1 MKRHVVNAKI
11 LIGNQFNEKASF
23 LIEDGRFVEV
33 SENGI
38 SSGSSLNEIDLE
50 DNFVVPGLI
59 DLQLYGVEGYF
70 FGGEPTVENLRGMEE
85 DLLSHGVTGFLAT
98 IATSTD
104 DIVLRAIEAAKEF
117 RATSKGAFLGL
128 HLEGPF
134 LNPKRKGA
142 HPDKLIR
149 KATLEEVKHWLELA
163 EGEIKMMTIAPE
175 LQDEDVLTLLQESGV
190 VLSVG
195 HSNASFE
202 EAQGFLTKTVTAA
215 THLFNAMTPLHHRE
229 PGLVASVFEKKPFSS
244 IIPDGIHVDY
254 AMVRLAKR
262 ELGDRLFIITDRV
275 ASSKSG
281 IYQHQFK
288 GDHYETPEGILSGSS
303 LYLLQAVMN
312 CVEFADIPVGEAFAM
327 AGEYPARAMGL
338 ENVRGKIAVGNSADF
353 LVLDKEF
360 RIKEVWFKGEK
371 VVSYQ

>member
-1 MKRHVVNAKI
+1 MKKYFKNASLLLGDQFKEGGSFVVE
-11 LIGNQFNEKASF
+11 G
-23 LIEDGRFVEV
+23 GRFVEV
-33 SENGI
+33 GEKVLPVSSEDE
-38 SSGSSLNEIDLE
+38 EID
-50 DNFVVPGLI
+50 FQGKYVVPGLI
-59 DLQLYGVEGYF
+59 DLQLYGVEGFF
-70 FGGEPTVENLRGMEE
+70 FGGEPTVENLRGMED

-104 DIVLRAIEAAKEF
+104 DIVLRAIEAAKKF
-117 RATSKGAFLGL
+117 RASSKGAFLGL

-142 HPDKLIR
+142 HPDVLIR
-149 KATLEEVKHWLELA
+149 KATLEEVRHWLELA

-175 LQDEDVLTLLQESGV
+175 LQDEEVLTLLQESGV
-190 VLSVG
+190 VLSAG
-195 HSNASFE
+195 HSNASYE

-229 PGLVASVFEKKPFSS
+229 PGLVAAIFEKKPFAS

-275 ASSKSG
+275 ASSESG
-281 IYQHQFK
+281 VYKHQFK
-288 GDHYETPEGILSGSS
+288 GDHYETPDGILSGSS
-303 LYLLQAVMN
+303 LYLLDAVKN
-312 CVEFADIPVGEAFAM
+312 CIEYADIPTGDAFAM
-327 AGEYPARAMGL
+327 ASEYPAKAIGL
-338 ENVRGKIAVGNSADF
+338 ENERGRITAGNSADF

-360 RIKEVWFKGEK
+360 KIKEVWFKGERMY
-371 VVSYQ
+371 SNQ

>member
-1 MKRHVVNAKI
+1 MKTYFKNAKA
-11 LIGNQFNEKASF
+11 LIGSQFEDNSSF
-23 LIEDGRFVEV
+23 LIEDGSFKEV
-33 SENGI
+33 NERNP
-38 SSGSSLNEIDLE
+38 SLESRANEIDLQE
-50 DNFVVPGLI
+50 SYVVPGLI

-70 FGGEPTVENLRGMEE
+70 FGGEPTVENLRGMEN

-117 RATSKGAFLGL
+117 RASSKGAFLGL

-134 LNPKRKGA
+134 LNSKRKGA
-142 HPDKLIR
+142 HPDSLIR

-163 EGEIKMMTIAPE
+163 EGEVKMMTIAPE
-175 LQDEDVLTLLQESGV
+175 LQNEEVLELLQKSGV

-195 HSNASFE
+195 HSNATFE
-202 EAQGFLTKTVTAA
+202 EAQDFLTKTVTAA

-229 PGLVASVFEKKPFSS
+229 PGLVASIFEKKPFSS

-275 ASSKSG
+275 ASSTSG

-303 LYLLQAVMN
+303 LYLLEAVMN
-312 CVEFADIPVGEAFAM
+312 CVEFADIPMGEAFAM
-327 AGEYPARAMGL
+327 AGEYPAKAMGL
-338 ENVRGKIAVGNSADF
+338 ENEKGRIATGNSADF

-360 RIKEVWFKGEK
+360 KIKEIWFKGEK
-371 VVSYQ
+371 VF

>member
-1 MKRHVVNAKI
+1 MKTYFKNAKV
-11 LIGNQFNEKASF
+11 LIGSQFKDNSSF
-23 LIEDGRFVEV
+23 LIEDRSFKEV
-33 SENGI
+33 NENDT
-38 SSGSSLNEIDLE
+38 SLESQINEIDLQE
-50 DNFVVPGLI
+50 YYIVPGLI

-85 DLLSHGVTGFLAT
+85 DLLSNGVTGFLAT

-104 DIVLRAIEAAKEF
+104 DIVLKAIAAAKEF
-117 RATSKGAFLGL
+117 RKSSKGAFLGL

-142 HPDKLIR
+142 HPDNLIR

-163 EGEIKMMTIAPE
+163 EGEIKMMTVAPE
-175 LQDEDVLTLLQESGV
+175 LQDKDVLALLKENGV
-190 VLSVG
+190 VLSAG
-195 HSNASFE
+195 HSNATFE
-202 EAQGFLTKTVTAA
+202 EAQEFLTNTVTAT

-229 PGLVASVFEKKPFSS
+229 PGLVASIFEKKPFSS

-254 AMVRLAKR
+254 AMVKLAKR
-262 ELGDRLFIITDRV
+262 QLGDRLFIITDRV
-275 ASSKSG
+275 ASSNSG

-303 LYLLQAVMN
+303 LYLLDAAMN
-312 CVEFADIPVGEAFAM
+312 CVKFADIPVGEAFAM
-327 AGEYPARAMGL
+327 AGEYPAKAMGI
-338 ENVRGKIAVGNSADF
+338 ESECGRIAVGNSADF

-360 RIKEVWFKGEK
+360 KIQEVWFKGEK
-371 VVSYQ
+371 LFSCQ